1 MQYLINQPINFPT
14 ITETPG
20 NYVVLNQNTVV
31 NYPLTSSLFSSGI
44 TTVSVTPTGTGP
56 MYVVDTNNNRT
67 YGPFEVVSTLLSSQV
82 QNVADGVLGSYQWDK
97 VANTLTLYTQ
107 QGQVLAVYSVLEAP
121 TVSSR
126 QLIS

>member
-1 MQYLINQPINFPT
+1 VQYLINQPINFPT
-14 ITETPG
+14 ITANPG

-31 NYPLTSSLFSSGI
+31 NYPLTSALFSSGV

-56 MYVVDTNNNRT
+56 FYVVDVNNSRS
-67 YGPFEVVSTLLSSQV
+67 YGPFEVVSTLLSAQV
-82 QNVADGVLGSYQWDK
+82 QSVADGVLGSYQWDK

-121 TVSSR
+121 TVSNR

>member
-1 MQYLINQPINFPT
+1 VQYLINQPINFPT